1 MASFAAFLS
10 FAFVMAFTPG
20 PNNIMALSNAGAHGF
35 RKGFRFC
42 FGVLL
47 GFLGVM
53 ASCALFDAALFHL
66 LPAFEPFMKAVGALY
81 ILWLAWGVLRSGNH
95 DEGGLRASNSVMAG
109 MALQF
114 VNPKVIL
121 CGITAFSSFVLPWT
135 DSPLVL
141 SLFVV
146 LLSFIGFAGTCCWAL
161 CGSLLRQVF
170 RRHRAGANALLS
182 LLLVGCAVSLYL

>member
-20 PNNIMALSNAGAHGF
+20 PNNIMALSNAGTHGF

-53 ASCALFDAALFHL
+53 AACALFDAALFHL
-66 LPAFEPFMKAVGALY
+66 LPALEPFMKAIGAVY
-81 ILWLAWGVLRSGNH
+81 ILWLAWTVLRSSGH
-95 DEGGLRASNSVMAG
+95 EDGLCASNSIAAG

-121 CGITAFSSFVLPWT
+121 CGITAFSSFVLPWS
-135 DSPLVL
+135 DSPFVL
-141 SLFVV
+141 SLFVG

-161 CGSLLRQVF
+161 CGSLFKRVF
-170 RRHRAGANALLS
+170 ERHRAATNAVLS
-182 LLLVGCAVSLYL
+182 LLLVGCAASLYF